1 MRVSFILIFTISFI
15 TTQLVSQQEFEK
27 FDKSFN
33 TSFIQVG
40 EELIYEVK
48 YLFFAL
54 FFSLLTSPQ
63 VFLQFVAVLKLF
75 SLQVFFDTLLLHW
88 FVV

>member
-1 MRVSFILIFTISFI
+1 MRFSFILIFTISFI

-48 YLFFAL
+48 YLFF
-54 FFSLLTSPQ
+54 
-63 VFLQFVAVLKLF
+63 KLGQIRF
-75 SLQVFFDTLLLHW
+75 K
-88 FVV
+88 VVDKFIENGIEFYKV